1 MKLVLF
7 DIDGTMLKS
16 EGVGRASMES
26 ALEHVF
32 GSAGSPDYR
41 YDGKTDKQIVRE
53 VMKREGHA
61 DQLID
66 ERMSVVMDRYVG
78 GLDERIGS
86 GKFRVHTLPGIPE
99 LLDALEARDDVIL
112 GLLTGNIVEGAKR
125 KLAAAGV
132 DFSRFRINAFGSDNE
147 HRPMLPAIAQQ
158 RAKQS
163 LGLDLAGDRIYVIGD
178 TPADIACGR
187 ELGARAIGV
196 ATGNYS
202 VADLEAH
209 DPFAVFE
216 DLSDTGSVLK
226 AIARA

>member
-26 ALEHVF
+26 ALTSVF
-32 GSAGSPDYR
+32 GSPGSGLYR

-53 VMKREGHA
+53 VMKGEGHG
-61 DQLID
+61 DELID
-66 ERMSVVMDRYVG
+66 ARMDSVMEHYVG

-86 GKFRVHTLPGIPE
+86 GEYKVRTLPGIPE
-99 LLDALEARDDVIL
+99 LLDALEKRDDVIL
-112 GLLTGNIVEGAKR
+112 GLLTGNIVQGAKR

-132 DFSRFRINAFGSDNE
+132 DFGRFRINAFGSDHE

-187 ELGARAIGV
+187 ELGARAIAV
-196 ATGNYS
+196 ATGHYS
-202 VADLEAH
+202 VDDLRGH

-216 DLSDTGSVLK
+216 DLSETVAVVGTIS
-226 AIARA
+226 RA

>member
-26 ALEHVF
+26 ALTSVF
-32 GSAGSPDYR
+32 GSPGNGLYR

-53 VMKREGHA
+53 VMKGEGHG
-61 DQLID
+61 DELID
-66 ERMSVVMDRYVG
+66 ERMDSVMEHYVG

-86 GKFRVHTLPGIPE
+86 GEYKVRTLPGIPE
-99 LLDALEARDDVIL
+99 LLDALEKRDDVIL
-112 GLLTGNIVEGAKR
+112 GLLTGNIVQGAKR

-132 DFSRFRINAFGSDNE
+132 DFGRFRINAFGSDHE

-187 ELGARAIGV
+187 ELGARAIAV
-196 ATGNYS
+196 ATGHYS
-202 VADLEAH
+202 VEDLRAH

-216 DLSDTGSVLK
+216 NLSDTPAVVGMISG
-226 AIARA
+226 A

>member
-1 MKLVLF
+1 MRLVLF

-16 EGVGRASMES
+16 AGVGRASMES
-26 ALEHVF
+26 ALNSVF
-32 GSAGSPDYR
+32 GTPGSKDYR

-53 VMKREGHA
+53 VMTEEGHDHDA
-61 DQLID
+61 ID
-66 ERMSVVMDRYVG
+66 AQMDEVMERYVG

-86 GKFRVHTLPGIPE
+86 GKYTVRTLPGIPE
-99 LLDALEARDDVIL
+99 LLDALEKKEDVIL
-112 GLLTGNIVEGAKR
+112 GLLTGNILEGAKR

-132 DFSRFRINAFGSDNE
+132 DFARFRINAFGSDHE

-163 LGLDLAGDRIYVIGD
+163 LGLDLSGDRIYVIGD

-196 ATGNYS
+196 ATGFYS
-202 VADLEAH
+202 VDDLRAH
-209 DPFAVFE
+209 EPFAVFE
-216 DLSDTGSVLK
+216 DLSDTEAVMEVIG
-226 AIARA
+226 RA

>member
-26 ALEHVF
+26 ALEQVF
-32 GSAGSPDYR
+32 GSSGNPEYR

-53 VMKREGHA
+53 IMKREGHA
-61 DQLID
+61 DGLID
-66 ERMSVVMDRYVG
+66 ERMGVVMDHYVG
-78 GLDERIGS
+78 GLEERIES
-86 GKFRVHTLPGIPE
+86 GQFRVHTLPGIPE
-99 LLDALEARDDVIL
+99 LLDSLEARADVVL

-132 DFSRFRINAFGSDNE
+132 DFARFRINAFGSDHE

-158 RAKQS
+158 RAKEA

-187 ELGARAIGV
+187 ELGARAIAV
-196 ATGNYS
+196 ATGHYS
-202 VADLEAH
+202 VQDLMPH
-209 DPFAVFE
+209 NPFAVFE
-216 DLSDTGSVLK
+216 DLSDTQAVLEV
-226 AIARA
+226 IARA

>member
-16 EGVGRASMES
+16 EGVGRASMEG
-26 ALEHVF
+26 ALTHVF
-32 GSAGSPDYR
+32 GSSGNPEYR

-61 DQLID
+61 DELID
-66 ERMSVVMDRYVG
+66 ERMSVVMDHYVG

-86 GKFRVHTLPGIPE
+86 GKFKVRTLPGVPE
-99 LLDALEARDDVIL
+99 LLDSLEALADVVL
-112 GLLTGNIVEGAKR
+112 GLLTGNILEGAKR

-132 DFSRFRINAFGSDNE
+132 EFSRFRINAFGSDHE

-158 RAKQS
+158 RAKES
-163 LGLDLAGDRIYVIGD
+163 LGLDLPGDRIYVIGD

-187 ELGARAIGV
+187 ELGARAIAV
-196 ATGNYS
+196 ATGYYS
-202 VADLEAH
+202 VEDLKAH
-209 DPFAVFE
+209 KPFAVFG
-216 DLSDTGSVLK
+216 DLSDTPAVLEV
-226 AIARA
+226 IARA